1 MKHIP
6 RKRFG
11 QNFLTDQNV
20 LHEIIRAIAPAA
32 DDLMVE
38 IGPGQGAMTS
48 LLLEQLNALHAV
60 ELDRDLVALLQKKFG
75 TGKLLIHSADALQFD
90 FASLLKKDKKLRIV
104 EIGRAHV

>member
-1 MKHIP
+1 MRHRP
-6 RKRFG
+6 G
-11 QNFLTDQNV
+11 TDG
-20 LHEIIRAIAPAA
+20 LAPAA

-75 TGKLLIHSADALQFD
+75 TGKLLIHCWY
-90 FASLLKKDKKLRIV
+90 SLV
-104 EIGRAHV
+104 EL

>member
-11 QNFLTDQNV
+11 QNFLTDRYV
-20 LHEIIRAIAPAA
+20 LNEIIQSIAPQA

-48 LLLEQLNALHAV
+48 LLLDGVHHLQVV
-60 ELDRDLVALLQKKFG
+60 ELDRDLVQILEKKFQHLQK
-75 TGKLLIHSADALQFD
+75 
-90 FASLLKKDKKLRIV
+90 
-104 EIGRAHV
+104 